1 MKNYKLFQHCLTF
14 KSMNNGLFICN
25 IVSLYDKDALLSPHI
40 NMNMKINYKKIEWF
54 LKYLSSFVVIGYSNV

>member
-1 MKNYKLFQHCLTF
+1 
-14 KSMNNGLFICN
+14 MNNGLFICN